1 MEPVPLRG
9 MTSERRAELAYWTA
23 VAIGVVFIFVAGP
36 LARRLE
42 LVRMNDFSGVWS
54 GARAIVLGV
63 NPWDPTQY
71 HGFAVD
77 MATKTPDALVYDYM
91 PWVAFA
97 VAPLAMVTLETAGWI
112 WMLASMVCA
121 ALALRGMLRAFIP
134 ARPVTHGAFGLA
146 LFLAQPSFHAIVLG
160 QWSLLLMSAVAA
172 TVLALRAA
180 RSLLATVPSLLF
192 LAKPQLVVFTAIGFA
207 YGAIRQPV
215 FRRYVLYGLLLAG
228 AVVAV
233 AWIAAPRDWSSAWLE
248 DIPGRRTLRSAVLP
262 SALNQLIGP
271 SGRFIA
277 YVLIGVGALLAARFR
292 PGSDASLSAWITLSN
307 AGAIYRWSYDQ
318 VLLFVPAVITAGI
331 LTRRSEGAGR
341 RFALAAAGT
350 LLVVSPVLYGI
361 AVLRHDE
368 TFSVLVPLGFFI
380 AIVLLLWR
388 EQAAGDRTVAAAQ
401 AVAA

>member
-1 MEPVPLRG
+1 
-9 MTSERRAELAYWTA
+9 MTSERRAELAYWAA
-23 VAIGVVFIFVAGP
+23 VAVGVVFIFVAGP

-42 LVRMNDFSGVWS
+42 LVHMNDFSGVWS

-71 HGFAVD
+71 YGFAVD
-77 MATKTPDALVYDYM
+77 VGTKTPDALVYDYM

-97 VAPLAMVTLETAGWI
+97 VAPLAMVTLEVAGWI

-121 ALALRGMLRAFIP
+121 ALALRGMLRAFVP

-180 RSLLATVPSLLF
+180 RPLLATVPSLLF

-207 YGAIRQPV
+207 YGAIREPV
-215 FRRYVLYGLLLAG
+215 FRRYVMYGLLLAG
-228 AVVAV
+228 ALVVI
-233 AWIAAPRDWSSAWLE
+233 AWVAAPRDWFSAWLE
-248 DIPGRRTLRSAVLP
+248 DIPARRTLRSAVLP

-271 SGRFIA
+271 SGRFVA
-277 YVLIGVGALLAARFR
+277 YALIGVGALLAARFR
-292 PGSDASLSAWITLSN
+292 PGSDASLAAWITLSN
-307 AGAIYRWSYDQ
+307 AGAIYSWSYDQ

-341 RFALAAAGT
+341 RFALAAAGM

-368 TFSVLVPLGFFI
+368 TFSVLVPLGFFV

-388 EQAAGDRTVAAAQ
+388 EPAGEKTVVARVQEAAA
-401 AVAA
+401 